1 MRKNYIISRYSGTK
15 REIRFNVRVAR
26 FMAKKVLDEG
36 FIPVVPH
43 IYFTQFLDDSEQCER
58 DKGVEIA
65 LELLKE
71 CDKAI
76 VVVVDGY
83 ISDGMKA
90 ELKCVNSL
98 GIPVWVINYEKKELK
113 KLLRKNGV

>member
-15 REIRFNVRVAR
+15 TETRFNVRVAR

-43 IYFTQFLDDSEQCER
+43 IYFTQFLDDRKQCER
-58 DKGVEIA
+58 SKGVEIA
-65 LELLKE
+65 LDLLKE
-71 CDKAI
+71 CDKATVVI
-76 VVVVDGY
+76 VYNY

-98 GIPVWVINYEKKELK
+98 GIPVRVINYKKIELK

>member
-1 MRKNYIISRYSGTK
+1 MRKNYIISRYSGSKKETK
-15 REIRFNVRVAR
+15 FNVRVAR

-43 IYFTQFLDDSEQCER
+43 IYFTQFLDDRKQCER

-65 LELLKE
+65 LGLLKG
-71 CDKAI
+71 CDKATLVI
-76 VVVVDGY
+76 VDGH

-98 GIPVWVINYEKKELK
+98 GMSVRVINYEKKELK